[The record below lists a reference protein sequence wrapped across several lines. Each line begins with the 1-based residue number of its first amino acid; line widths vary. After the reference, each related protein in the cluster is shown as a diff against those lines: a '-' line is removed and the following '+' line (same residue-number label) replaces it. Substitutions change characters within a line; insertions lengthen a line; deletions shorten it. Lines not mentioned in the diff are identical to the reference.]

1 MFTLQHEAWTKATN
15 SNTPLT
21 IPTMLAGLG
30 IEKKKYKIISA
41 AIEQEMTTLGILG
54 RTLDDNS
61 TKVKLQSIFAGVMSQ
76 FPEIFNDLPEAFKDA
91 CLSRIAQNCNHNSKR
106 RKEKEQ
112 KHVREPAFGSR
123 SICFE
128 REGGKEAIMFL
139 PSDVTEVNKP
149 SIDISVDDVSFERL
163 IKVLTE
169 DIAFIATKESIFY
182 KPRGQRTIEIGN
194 ERTWRSAMA
203 EMHASGMQRLTFY
216 IQTSWSGMLSS
227 TCLITGSGNQ
237 V

>member
-1 MFTLQHEAWTKATN
+1 MCTLQHDAWTKATN
-15 SNTPLT
+15 SNNPFT

-30 IEKKKYKIISA
+30 IEKKKYTIISA
-41 AIEQEMTTLGILG
+41 AIEQEMTTLGMLG

-61 TKVKLQSIFAGVMSQ
+61 TKVKLQSIFTGVMSQ
-76 FPEIFNDLPEAFKDA
+76 FPEIFNDLPESFKDA

-106 RKEKEQ
+106 RKKKEQ
-112 KHVREPAFGSR
+112 KHIREPAFGSR
-123 SICFE
+123 SIYFE

-163 IKVLTE
+163 MKVLTE
-169 DIAFIATKESIFY
+169 DIAFVATKESIFY
-182 KPRGQRTIEIGN
+182 KSRGQRTIEIGN

-216 IQTSWSGMLSS
+216 IQSSWSGTLSS
-227 TCLITGSGNQ
+227 TYLTTGSSNQ